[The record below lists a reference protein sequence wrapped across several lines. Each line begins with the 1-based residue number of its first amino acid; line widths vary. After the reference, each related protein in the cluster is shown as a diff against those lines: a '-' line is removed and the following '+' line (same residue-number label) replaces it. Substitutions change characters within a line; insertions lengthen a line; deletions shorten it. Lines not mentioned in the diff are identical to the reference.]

1 MRKDYILETETW
13 LPAPLEEVFDFFRK
27 AENLQQLTPP
37 WLDFQILTPLPVE
50 MKPGALI
57 DYRLKLYGV
66 PLRWKTEISLWEP
79 PFRFVDSQRQG
90 PYRKWVHTHTFQAVN
105 GGTQMHDRVEYRLAG
120 GVLAP
125 LAHRLFVKRNVE
137 AIFHYREARIS
148 EIFRRPR

>member
-1 MRKDYILETETW
+1 MRQDYILETETW
-13 LPAPLEEVFDFFRK
+13 LPRPLEEVFDFFKK

-50 MKPGALI
+50 LKQGALI

-66 PLRWKTEISLWEP
+66 PLLWKTEISLWEP
-79 PFRFVDSQRQG
+79 PYRFVDAQLQG
-90 PYRKWVHTHTFQAVN
+90 PYRKWVHTHTFEAVN
-105 GGTQMHDRVEYRLAG
+105 GGTRMRDRVEYRLPG

-137 AIFHYREARIS
+137 TIFRFREARITR
-148 EIFRRPR
+148 IFRHV

>member
-1 MRKDYILETETW
+1 MRQDYILETETW
-13 LPAPLEEVFDFFRK
+13 LPRPLGEVFDFFKK

-50 MKPGALI
+50 LKQGALI

-66 PLRWKTEISLWEP
+66 PLQWRTEISLWEP
-79 PFRFVDSQRQG
+79 PFRFMDVQLQG
-90 PYRKWVHTHTFQAVN
+90 PYRKWVHTHTFEAVN
-105 GGTQMHDRVEYRLAG
+105 GGTRMRDRVEYRLPG

-137 AIFHYREARIS
+137 TIFRFREARITR
-148 EIFRRPR
+148 IFRHV

>member
-1 MRKDYILETETW
+1 MRQDYILETETW
-13 LPAPLEEVFDFFRK
+13 LPRPLGEVFDFFKK

-50 MKPGALI
+50 MKQGALI

-66 PLRWKTEISLWEP
+66 PLLWRTEISLWEP
-79 PFRFVDSQRQG
+79 PFRFVDAQLQG
-90 PYRKWVHTHTFQAVN
+90 PYRKWVHTHTFEAVN
-105 GGTQMHDRVEYRLAG
+105 GGTRMRDRVEYRLPG

-137 AIFHYREARIS
+137 TIFRFREARITR
-148 EIFRRPR
+148 IFRHV